1 MALAIFLKER
11 SIMNTTT
18 FTPKNTAMLLID
30 HQVGTMGWVGSLAL
44 DEIKKNTVALARA
57 AKETG
62 MPLILTSSMEDQ
74 AQGPLFDELIQA
86 VPEAYENRI
95 LRAGMVDSM
104 KDENFAAAVEA
115 TKRKNIIIAG
125 ITTDVCV
132 VYPAITAISK
142 GYNVQVVVDGS
153 GSPTTLA
160 DETALRRME
169 SHGVTLT
176 STNQLIAELAQ
187 DWSSENGGKLIQ
199 VLFEEILSK
208 LH

>member
-1 MALAIFLKER
+1 MN
-11 SIMNTTT
+11 STNTTI
-18 FTPKNTAMLLID
+18 FTPENSVMLLID
-30 HQVGTMGWVGSLAL
+30 HQVGTMGWVGSAEL

-86 VPEAYENRI
+86 VPEAYEKRI
-95 LRAGMVDSM
+95 LRAGVVDSM

-115 TKRKNIIIAG
+115 AGRKNLIIAG

-132 VYPAITAISK
+132 VYPAITAKNS

-169 SHGVTLT
+169 NNGVTLT

-187 DWSSENGGKLIQ
+187 DWSSANGGKLIQ

-208 LH
+208 QH